1 MKSAVEPWAGDVIQA
16 SQGGNGMT
24 QGEGSPTSAEA
35 PGEQQTEIE
44 VPQIIGGVEKV
55 ALLPLLAEIREF
67 LFKLV
72 QVFAPPTCID
82 FNGPSSPLGPGFYP
96 PGGFLGCKLEVY
108 DPSFSTAGCAVM
120 GSPMVYTGP
129 GAPPGPSL
137 LIKQQPPFLGLDC
150 GFGLVGSFPTTNYVE
165 IQLVSYARPARLL
178 ACSGSAVVGMQ
189 IMTVPQKTPQTFTF
203 TSPGGIDR
211 VIVSAPSNEVLL
223 LRLCF

>member
-1 MKSAVEPWAGDVIQA
+1 MA
-16 SQGGNGMT
+16 
-24 QGEGSPTSAEA
+24 QGEGPPTSVEST
-35 PGEQQTEIE
+35 GEQEAE
-44 VPQIIGGVEKV
+44 LDVPQIVGGAERV

-82 FNGPSSPLGPGFYP
+82 FNGPSSPVPPGYYP

-108 DPSFSTAGCAVM
+108 DPSFTVAGCAVT

-129 GAPPGPSL
+129 GTPGGPAL
-137 LIKQQPPFLGLDC
+137 FVKQQPPFLGLDC
-150 GFGLVGSFPTTNYVE
+150 GFGLVGGFPTTNYVE
-165 IQLVSYARPARLL
+165 IELVSYAQPARVI
-178 ACSGSAVVGMQ
+178 ACSGSAVIGMQ

-211 VIVSAPSNEVLL
+211 VVVWSPSNEVLL